1 VGTFKS
7 RVGAVV
13 IPWLP
18 LSRRSFDISR
28 HELRAFRTRV
38 VNAMSPTHR
47 QRVSDLQSQR
57 HLSVNLGS
65 GGKGLAGWV
74 NIEIVPMSDTT
85 LCLDIRRALPLADAS
100 VARLLAE
107 HIVEHFDFVDEL
119 PAVLADWH
127 RVLEPGGVVRIV
139 VPDAKRYLQAYLS
152 GDPER
157 WQALGWDM
165 TRLPRGL
172 YTPMHVVNH
181 VFHQGGEHLFAYDFE
196 TLAWALGRAGFSTIE
211 QTCYQVSRD
220 PQLAIDQANHA
231 PYSLYVEA
239 IK

>member
-1 VGTFKS
+1 VGTLKS
-7 RVGAVV
+7 RVGSVV

-18 LSRRSFDISR
+18 LSRRSFNISR
-28 HELRAFRTRV
+28 HELRAFRTRAL
-38 VNAMSPTHR
+38 NAMSLTYR
-47 QRVSDLQSQR
+47 QRVSDLQAQR

-74 NIEIVPMSDTT
+74 NIEIVPMPDTT
-85 LCLDIRRALPLADAS
+85 LCLDIRRPLPLADAS

-107 HIVEHFDFVDEL
+107 HIVEHFDFVEEL

-139 VPDAKRYLQAYLS
+139 VPDTKRYLQAYVS
-152 GDPER
+152 GDPEH
-157 WQALGWDM
+157 WHALGWDM
-165 TRLPRGL
+165 TRLPHGL
-172 YTPMHVVNH
+172 YTAMHVVNH
-181 VFHQGGEHLFAYDFE
+181 VFHQGGEHLFAYDYE
-196 TLAWALGRAGFSTIE
+196 TLSWALGRAGFSTVE
-211 QTCYQVSRD
+211 QTRYQVSRD

-239 IK
+239 VK